1 MDEENKINQSPVE
14 SVPEAP
20 VAPETP
26 AIKDCKDL
34 KLNYPQTLKVGLG
47 FAVVMIFWTVYNF
60 VVPLLL
66 EQAFGF
72 SNTIRNVI
80 VGIASAMCMVL
91 LPIFGG
97 ISDRSGKSKLGRKF
111 GRRTPFIVIGT
122 VITIVAMILV
132 PISVATQLTKSN
144 DIRTQYQ
151 AFFQSEDNSIEIA
164 NPEGEGTIT
173 RKALLASWYDEAES
187 GNYTHIGK
195 TDFEALKK
203 AHPDNTRE
211 FYSNLYNPQ
220 ISNGKTM
227 GVIGSAKYTSR
238 AVDYVDGQFVVASKE
253 QAVEI
258 TEEQYNH
265 LNETYAKPYAQ
276 YVDDVANDFVSAA
289 VNKKVNWGFFVFF
302 LFALILIILAQT
314 VIRTPAVSLMPDV
327 TPSPLRSPGNAMIN
341 LIGGVGGGI
350 GFLIYTITF
359 MFAEKIPLA
368 TQYWIIFGTMAASLG
383 LVLTLFLLLVRER
396 KMVESCNAIC
406 REYGLPVYEEKEE
419 EDKKEK
425 KVKVN
430 MFKAYGKKKMTSF
443 LLILGSIFMWFI
455 GYYSIANNMPIYC
468 VKILGV
474 STGIASI
481 VSGASLVVAAIGF
494 IPVGIMGRKIG
505 RRWSIIF
512 GFALA
517 VISYLLVAI
526 CVNKASDTATIIFMV
541 CYMVSGFGLI
551 FANVNTL
558 PMVLE
563 VSTPEDIGRFTGIYY
578 IATMSAQTVGP
589 ILGGLVMDY
598 IGGSKALFIFS
609 ACCVALGAVM
619 MLFVKHG
626 EAPDFLSMQSSRR
639 EARLAKKNA

>member
-1 MDEENKINQSPVE
+1 MDDNEKV
-14 SVPEAP
+14 VPEIVDAP
-20 VAPETP
+20 KTKNP
-26 AIKDCKDL
+26 ADL

-91 LPIFGG
+91 LPIFGK

-122 VITIVAMILV
+122 VITIIAMILV
-132 PISVATQLTKSN
+132 PISVQTQLKNSN
-144 DIRTQYQ
+144 VIRAEYQ
-151 AFFQSEDNSIEIA
+151 NFFQEETGDVALN
-164 NPEGEGTIT
+164 NPEKEGSAT
-173 RKALLASWYDEAES
+173 RKEILAAWYDEAAS
-187 GNYTHIGK
+187 GKYDHIGK
-195 TDFEALKK
+195 TEFKALKD
-203 AHPDNTRE
+203 AHPENTRD
-211 FYSNLYNPQ
+211 FFINLYDVQ
-220 ISNGKTM
+220 ISNGKVM
-227 GVIGSAKYTSR
+227 GVIGAGKFTKTVVTHDANGFAKSEKIEI
-238 AVDYVDGQFVVASKE
+238 DE
-253 QAVEI
+253 QE
-258 TEEQYNH
+258 YNE
-265 LNETYAKPYAQ
+265 LNKIATAWAQ
-276 YVDDVANDFVSAA
+276 YVDDAANDYVSAA
-289 VNKKVNWGFFVFF
+289 VNKEVNWGFFAFF
-302 LFALILIILAQT
+302 LIALVLIILAQT

-350 GFLIYTITF
+350 GFLIYTVTF
-359 MFAEKIPLA
+359 MFADKISLS
-368 TQYWIIFGTMAASLG
+368 TQYWVIFGTMAGALALVLG
-383 LVLTLFLLLVRER
+383 LFILLVREK
-396 KMVESCNAIC
+396 KMVENCNKIC
-406 REYGLPVYEEKEE
+406 LEYGLPIYEEKEE
-419 EDKKEK
+419 KVEEK
-425 KVKVN
+425 KPKTN
-430 MFKAYGKKKMTSF
+430 MFKEYGKKKMTSF
-443 LLILGSIFMWFI
+443 LLILGAIFMWFI
-455 GYYSIANNMPIYC
+455 GYYAIANNMPIYC

-474 STGIASI
+474 STGLASI

-512 GFALA
+512 GFGLA
-517 VISYLLVAI
+517 VVSYLLVAI
-526 CVNKASDTATIIFMV
+526 CVNKASDTATIIFMA

-578 IATMSAQTVGP
+578 IATMSAQTLGP
-589 ILGGLVMDY
+589 IFGGLVMDY

-609 ACCVALGAVM
+609 AVCVALGAVM

-626 EAPDFLSMQSSRR
+626 EAPDYVAKV
-639 EARLAKKNA
+639 EAKKQAKAAA